1 MRVRASYAHLLSWSM
16 AMEESGVAL
25 IRYALDL
32 RHEGSVPNSAKL
44 NRLLGDMVRGWVP
57 AVESGLAEIGERRSA
72 ALAARYADAF
82 PAGYRAGA
90 GPDEAALDILQ
101 LHSLEIGRAHV

>member
-1 MRVRASYAHLLSWSM
+1 
-16 AMEESGVAL
+16 MEESGVAL

-32 RHEGSVPNSAKL
+32 RHEGSVANSAKL
-44 NRLLGDMVRGWVP
+44 NRLLEDMVRGWVP

-72 ALAARYADAF
+72 ARAARYADAF

-90 GPDEAALDILQ
+90 GPVKAAPDILQ
-101 LHSLEIGRAHV
+101 LHSLTRCQTRTPQLYHTPQNRDKRPNT

>member
-1 MRVRASYAHLLSWSM
+1 
-16 AMEESGVAL
+16 
-25 IRYALDL
+25 
-32 RHEGSVPNSAKL
+32 
-44 NRLLGDMVRGWVP
+44 MVRGWVP

-101 LHSLEIGRAHV
+101 LHSLPGRHSRAARLNRNPEDGESRLPLNFSSREPTLLSRARPTPENSAFQV